1 MQINYYIICLLFL
14 NFSMGIDVDN
24 RAHIKCLI
32 RFWDKAR
39 PKRKSLVSQGKIQ
52 PVESDKILEELFGPE
67 PGGVGSLI
75 TGNGSETQKPE
86 VKVDTTNISC
96 QYDCGLEFK
105 NQTELEIHI
114 WEIHEN
120 PCKCHDCGKGFASNL
135 ELENHECR
143 YTADAKKKI
152 SKLNCS
158 HCEKTFMTK
167 IGYNYHV
174 QIGRYF

>member
-1 MQINYYIICLLFL
+1 
-14 NFSMGIDVDN
+14 MGP
-24 RAHIKCLI
+24 
-32 RFWDKAR
+32 R
-39 PKRKSLVSQGKIQ
+39 PTQKKIQ
-52 PVESDKILEELFGPE
+52 SLESDKILEELFGQE
-67 PGGVGSLI
+67 RNKEI
-75 TGNGSETQKPE
+75 KTQMSDA
-86 VKVDTTNISC
+86 KVNENISC
-96 QYDCGLEFK
+96 HYDCGIEFK

-114 WEIHEN
+114 WEVHEN